1 MLKHGWED
9 HSEPR
14 EEIYDLVIDP
24 NEVNNLAGDQVYAE
38 VLEEMRERLDQWMH
52 KTDDPLLKGEVPS
65 PIGAIIA
72 EPYERDLNKQREK
85 HPPHPWDTREKVDNR
100 S

>member
-1 MLKHGWED
+1 MN
-9 HSEPR
+9 

-24 NEVNNLAGDQVYAE
+24 NEVNNLADDQVYAE
-38 VLEEMRERLDQWMH
+38 ILMEMRERLDQWMQ
-52 KTDDPLLKGEVPS
+52 KTNDPLLKGEVPA
-65 PIGAIIA
+65 PKEAIIA

-85 HPPHPWDTREKVDNR
+85 YPPHPWDTRERIDNR